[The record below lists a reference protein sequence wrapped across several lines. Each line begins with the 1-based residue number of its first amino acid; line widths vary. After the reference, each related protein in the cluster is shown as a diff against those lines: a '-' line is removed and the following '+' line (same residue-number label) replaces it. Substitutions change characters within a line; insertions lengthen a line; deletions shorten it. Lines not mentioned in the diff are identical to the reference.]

1 MQGSSVEYII
11 QYRLQDYWL
20 DVYEDTHRYQ
30 DRAEERLKKIKEEH
44 PKTDYK
50 LIKRT
55 QIFKDVEL

>member
-20 DVYEDTHRYQ
+20 DVWAGTYLYRNT
-30 DRAEERLKKIKEEH
+30 AEERLRKIKQEH
-44 PKTDYK
+44 PETDYK

-55 QIFKDVEL
+55 HIFEDIEL

>member
-20 DVYEDTHRYQ
+20 DVHEETHRYQ